1 MNTRL
6 KLFAAGAVLAITAGP
21 FLTAAY
27 AAPRAPASSAMPVN
41 DQALA
46 STVKD
51 ALEKA
56 LGSDAKDLSVV
67 ADHGV
72 VMLNGWVNLPRQEAQ
87 ARTVAS
93 AVPGV
98 VRAYSHV
105 HTWSSSDEY

>member
-21 FLTAAY
+21 FLTAAH
-27 AAPRAPASSAMPVN
+27 AAPGAPESGMPVN

-51 ALEKA
+51 ALDKT

-98 VRAYSHV
+98 ARAYSHV